1 MRKLLAFAATALMLT
16 STASLAHFP
25 EGQIFGAWQ
34 WPSTH
39 LPNLDGDISEWDVLP
54 AELWIDIFQTVL
66 TAAVGIYVWLVT
78 RTRVNAARI
87 SKMEEDLDARLDGH
101 DRRLTRIEG
110 AVEHGPT
117 RDDLS
122 RIHTR
127 IDEVAAAIARIEGES
142 HAAARNLDLIHQH
155 LLERKA

>member
-1 MRKLLAFAATALMLT
+1 MDY
-16 STASLAHFP
+16 
-25 EGQIFGAWQ
+25 EAWQ
-34 WPSTH
+34 F
-39 LPNLDGDISEWDVLP
+39 
-54 AELWIDIFQTVL
+54 WIDILQAVV
-66 TAAVGIYVWLVT
+66 TAAVWIYVWLVT

-87 SKMEEDLDARLDGH
+87 SKMKEDLDARLDGH
-101 DRRLTRIEG
+101 GRRLMRLEG

-117 RDDLS
+117 RDDLG

-155 LLERKA
+155 LLERQA

>member
-1 MRKLLAFAATALMLT
+1 MNY
-16 STASLAHFP
+16 
-25 EGQIFGAWQ
+25 EAWRF
-34 WPSTH
+34 
-39 LPNLDGDISEWDVLP
+39 
-54 AELWIDIFQTVL
+54 WIDILQTVL
-66 TAAVGIYVWLVT
+66 TAAVGVYVWLVT

-87 SKMEEDLDARLDGH
+87 SKMEDDLDARLDGH

-117 RDDLS
+117 RDDLG

-155 LLERKA
+155 LLERQA